1 MSYNIKVLYK
11 IKKRKRGNFMKKKG
25 LAISAVA
32 VSLAAAAVFA
42 GGDCQTVR
50 AADVA
55 DGTSIDLGLE
65 GDYVEKQL
73 STADTKAIINQMGY
87 GFYEGNVVVCG
98 KNTQAYID
106 WEKSSIPYWKAYSS
120 EVIVPSVSRDT
131 DGNLVIEK
139 DTDGELKTKYVGGLV
154 WNGSKYRPAVEPDMY
169 IKGFNVLP
177 KENWNAS
184 DWWSHNHLNC
194 LNENMGSTEIGG
206 ADLDEYKNDRIDDV
220 YIIRVY
226 YTADDLGNLT
236 MAGGLDVY
244 GENNTDTYGD
254 SLSGDEWSKYYTL
267 ENRTCSYVDFWILPE
282 GVSTV
287 LNYANGIQ
295 KDGDAWYY
303 YKDGV
308 VDTSYTGLA
317 KYNGSWWYVK
327 NGKIDFSATTLCK
340 YNGTWWY
347 VSGGKVNFGATGLCK
362 YNGTWWYVKNGKVD
376 FGSTTLC
383 KYNGSW
389 WYVSGGKVNFGAT
402 GLCKYNG
409 TWWYVKNGKVDFGST
424 TLYKY
429 NGSWWYVSGG
439 KVNFGATGLC
449 KYNGTWWYVKNGKVS
464 FTTTLCK
471 YNGIWWYINNGAV
484 NFNKTTLVKYGSN
497 WYAVA
502 KGQVAWKYTGKLAYN
517 GRYFNVVNGV
527 VKF

>member
-32 VSLAAAAVFA
+32 VSLAATAVFA

-50 AADVA
+50 AADVTDKSA
-55 DGTSIDLGLE
+55 INIDVE
-65 GDYVEKQL
+65 GDYEEKSLSKADREAIANQL
-73 STADTKAIINQMGY
+73 GY
-87 GFYEGNVVVCG
+87 EYFSGDVAVCG
-98 KNTQAYID
+98 SNTTAYVD
-106 WEKSSIPYWKAYSS
+106 WENSSIPYWKAYDSY
-120 EVIVPSVSRDT
+120 VIVPVLSRD
-131 DGNLVIEK
+131 DNGNLVIEK
-139 DTDGELKTKYVGGLV
+139 NEDGSIKEKINGGLG
-154 WNGSKYRPAVEPDMY
+154 WSGSKKGPAIWYDADY
-169 IKGFNVLP
+169 DKGTKLGKCFSILP
-177 KENWNAS
+177 KEYGDIS
-184 DWWSHNHLNC
+184 SFRKC
-194 LNENMGSTEIGG
+194 KTINENMGLKQMGMFDNIE
-206 ADLDEYKNDRIDDV
+206 IDDAYFV
-220 YIIRVY
+220 RIY
-226 YTADDLGNLT
+226 YTSDNLGNIQ
-236 MAGGLDVY
+236 AAAGLDNSTY
-244 GENNTDTYGD
+244 NTDPYGATLD
-254 SLSGDEWSKYYTL
+254 GDDWNNYYTL
-267 ENRTCSYVDFWILPE
+267 KDRVRGFVDFWFLPE

-347 VSGGKVNFGATGLCK
+347 V
-362 YNGTWWYVKNGKVD
+362 KNGKVD

-383 KYNGSW
+383 
-389 WYVSGGKVNFGAT
+389 
-402 GLCKYNG
+402 
-409 TWWYVKNGKVDFGST
+409 
-424 TLYKY
+424 KY

>member
-1 MSYNIKVLYK
+1 MRFYK
-11 IKKRKRGNFMKKKG
+11 LFKKGEIYFMKKKKF
-25 LAISAVA
+25 AATAVA
-32 VSLAAAAVFA
+32 LAMAAV
-42 GGDCQTVR
+42 TVFSVGNTPSVK
-50 AADVA
+50 AADV
-55 DGTSIDLGLE
+55 TSKTPIDLEINGNYE
-65 GDYVEKQL
+65 EKKI
-73 STADTKAIINQMGY
+73 STVDSDVINKA
-87 GFYEGNVVVCG
+87 FRYEGGANNVIVCG
-98 KNTQAYID
+98 ENATGYID
-106 WEKSSIPYWKAYSS
+106 YEKTSIPYWKVYRTDVFA
-120 EVIVPSVSRDT
+120 PDLSRDVNGNLVVKT
-131 DGNLVIEK
+131 DGNGEVVEK
-139 DTDGELKTKYVGGLV
+139 ELY
-154 WNGSKYRPAVEPDMY
+154 GSQ
-169 IKGFNVLP
+169 
-177 KENWNAS
+177 
-184 DWWSHNHLNC
+184 
-194 LNENMGSTEIGG
+194 
-206 ADLDEYKNDRIDDV
+206 DV
-220 YIIRVY
+220 Y
-226 YTADDLGNLT
+226 A
-236 MAGGLDVY
+236 
-244 GENNTDTYGD
+244 TDTYGSSVFFAMRVD
-254 SLSGDEWSKYYTL
+254 GNNNFLPSSNGKNADTGYSLNFAYNEVNVNMGSKTFVNYEYLESGWEKVDDPITDAYIVRIYYTTDDKINYTFTDFL
-267 ENRTCSYVDFWILPE
+267 EGAGEGAYDVNGNYVKFESYDDLIEYNKDRTFGYTDFWILPE

-327 NGKIDFSATTLCK
+327 NGKIDFSATTLCKYNGTWWYVKNGKVDFGSTTLCK

-409 TWWYVKNGKVDFGST
+409 TWWYVKNGKV
-424 TLYKY
+424 
-429 NGSWWYVSGG
+429 
-439 KVNFGATGLC
+439 
-449 KYNGTWWYVKNGKVS
+449 S
-464 FTTTLCK
+464 FATTLCK
-471 YNGIWWYINNGAV
+471 YNGIWWYVNNGAV

>member
-131 DGNLVIEK
+131 DGNLVIGK

-254 SLSGDEWSKYYTL
+254 SLSGLSGDEWSKYYTL

-347 VSGGKVNFGATGLCK
+347 V
-362 YNGTWWYVKNGKVD
+362 KNGKVD

-424 TLYKY
+424 TLCKY

>member
-1 MSYNIKVLYK
+1 MGSREIGFDGV
-11 IKKRKRGNFMKKKG
+11 M
-25 LAISAVA
+25 
-32 VSLAAAAVFA
+32 
-42 GGDCQTVR
+42 
-50 AADVA
+50 AD
-55 DGTSIDLGLE
+55 D
-65 GDYVEKQL
+65 
-73 STADTKAIINQMGY
+73 
-87 GFYEGNVVVCG
+87 
-98 KNTQAYID
+98 AYI
-106 WEKSSIPYWKAYSS
+106 
-120 EVIVPSVSRDT
+120 V
-131 DGNLVIEK
+131 
-139 DTDGELKTKYVGGLV
+139 
-154 WNGSKYRPAVEPDMY
+154 
-169 IKGFNVLP
+169 
-177 KENWNAS
+177 
-184 DWWSHNHLNC
+184 
-194 LNENMGSTEIGG
+194 
-206 ADLDEYKNDRIDDV
+206 RIC
-220 YIIRVY
+220 
-226 YTADDLGNLT
+226 YTTDDLGNLQ
-236 MAGGLDVY
+236 AASALCPNEKD
-244 GENNTDTYGD
+244 NTDTYGAT
-254 SLSGDEWSKYYTL
+254 LLGDDWDKYYTHKD
-267 ENRTCSYVDFWILPE
+267 RAIAYTDYWFLPE

-347 VSGGKVNFGATGLCK
+347 V
-362 YNGTWWYVKNGKVD
+362 KNGKVD

-383 KYNGSW
+383 
-389 WYVSGGKVNFGAT
+389 
-402 GLCKYNG
+402 
-409 TWWYVKNGKVDFGST
+409 
-424 TLYKY
+424 KY

>member
-55 DGTSIDLGLE
+55 DETSIDLEIDGKYE
-65 GDYVEKQL
+65 EKQI
-73 STADTKAIINQMGY
+73 SKADADVINKAFGY
-87 GFYEGNVVVCG
+87 DSGTNNVIVCG
-98 KNTQAYID
+98 DGSVGYID
-106 WEKSSIPYWKAYSS
+106 WEKSSIPYSKVYMT
-120 EVIVPSVSRDT
+120 ELILPDLTRDAE
-131 DGNLVIEK
+131 GNLVIKTDADGNVVDKAEGSMGTK
-139 DTDGELKTKYVGGLV
+139 KYAGQYSISNNGEHMIAYIDGGGFDLDNPYKDGFDTDYNINKNMAVKTY
-154 WNGSKYRPAVEPDMY
+154 KYRESFTSVIDKEVSDMY
-169 IKGFNVLP
+169 ILRIRYTTDNKLNYYATEWHLAEDIPV
-177 KENWNAS
+177 KDENGNEFVF
-184 DWWSHNHLNC
+184 
-194 LNENMGSTEIGG
+194 ENMEQVE
-206 ADLDEYKNDRIDDV
+206 EYNKDRAFG
-220 YIIRVY
+220 
-226 YTADDLGNLT
+226 YT
-236 MAGGLDVY
+236 
-244 GENNTDTYGD
+244 
-254 SLSGDEWSKYYTL
+254 
-267 ENRTCSYVDFWILPE
+267 DFWILPE

-347 VSGGKVNFGATGLCK
+347 V
-362 YNGTWWYVKNGKVD
+362 KNGKVD

-383 KYNGSW
+383 
-389 WYVSGGKVNFGAT
+389 
-402 GLCKYNG
+402 
-409 TWWYVKNGKVDFGST
+409 
-424 TLYKY
+424 KY

-502 KGQVAWKYTGKLAYN
+502 KGQVAWKFTGKLAYN

>member
-1 MSYNIKVLYK
+1 
-11 IKKRKRGNFMKKKG
+11 MKKKKF
-25 LAISAVA
+25 AATAVA
-32 VSLAAAAVFA
+32 LAMAAV
-42 GGDCQTVR
+42 TVFSVGNTPSVK
-50 AADVA
+50 AADV
-55 DGTSIDLGLE
+55 TSKTPIDLEINGNYE
-65 GDYVEKQL
+65 EKKI
-73 STADTKAIINQMGY
+73 SVADAKVINETIGYDLDVNNII
-87 GFYEGNVVVCG
+87 VCG
-98 KNTQAYID
+98 DNATGYID
-106 WEKSSIPYWKAYSS
+106 YEKSS
-120 EVIVPSVSRDT
+120 VPFEKICDTYVFCPILSRD
-131 DGNLVIEK
+131 DNGNLVIAK
-139 DTDGELKTKYVGGLV
+139 DEDG
-154 WNGSKYRPAVEPDMY
+154 AVMAKNDSLGHIGWGANERKIPSVLSSTSFSIVDKEASASYSYAY
-169 IKGFNVLP
+169 I
-177 KENWNAS
+177 
-184 DWWSHNHLNC
+184 
-194 LNENMGSTEIGG
+194 NENLGNPPLENVDVT
-206 ADLDEYKNDRIDDV
+206 DV
-220 YIIRVY
+220 YIVRVVY
-226 YTADDLGNLT
+226 TTDDGPNYTAACLDY
-236 MAGGLDVY
+236 AGIY
-244 GENNTDTYGD
+244 TDEDRLNRKFG
-254 SLSGDEWSKYYTL
+254 YT
-267 ENRTCSYVDFWILPE
+267 DFWILPE

-347 VSGGKVNFGATGLCK
+347 VKNGKVDFGSTTLCKYNGTWWYVSGGKVNFGATGLCK

-383 KYNGSW
+383 KYNG
-389 WYVSGGKVNFGAT
+389 T
-402 GLCKYNG
+402 
-409 TWWYVKNGKVDFGST
+409 
-424 TLYKY
+424 
-429 NGSWWYVSGG
+429 WWYVSGG

>member
-1 MSYNIKVLYK
+1 
-11 IKKRKRGNFMKKKG
+11 MKKKK
-25 LAISAVA
+25 LAVSIAAVA
-32 VSLAAAAVFA
+32 LAVATIFTGSNLPSVK
-42 GGDCQTVR
+42 

-55 DGTSIDLGLE
+55 DKTVIELGVD
-65 GDYVEKQL
+65 GDYQEKKL
-73 STADTKAIINQMGY
+73 TTVDTQAIANQMGY
-87 GFYEGNVVVCG
+87 GYFGGNVVVCG
-98 KNTQAYID
+98 SNTTAYVD
-106 WEKSSIPYWKAYSS
+106 WENSSIPYWKAYDSF
-120 EVIVPSVSRDT
+120 VLVPVLSRD
-131 DGNLVIEK
+131 DNGNLVIEK
-139 DTDGELKTKYVGGLV
+139 NEDGSLKTKINGALG
-154 WNGSKYRPAVEPDMY
+154 WKGSKSRPGIIYDSTSEFGKVTG
-169 IKGFNVLP
+169 KRFNILP
-177 KENWNAS
+177 KEY
-184 DWWSHNHLNC
+184 WSEDSNSGCINQ
-194 LNENMGSTEIGG
+194 NMGSREIGYDG
-206 ADLDEYKNDRIDDV
+206 AKADDV
-220 YIIRVY
+220 YIVRVY
-226 YTADDLGNLT
+226 YTADDLGNLQV
-236 MAGGLDVY
+236 ARGLDNFM
-244 GENNTDTYGD
+244 ENDNTDTYGD

-267 ENRTCSYVDFWILPE
+267 ENRKCSYVDFWILPE

-287 LNYANGIQ
+287 LNYANAIQ

-347 VSGGKVNFGATGLCK
+347 V
-362 YNGTWWYVKNGKVD
+362 KNGKVD

-389 WYVSGGKVNFGAT
+389 WYVSGGKVNFGAI

-424 TLYKY
+424 TLCKY

>member
-1 MSYNIKVLYK
+1 M
-11 IKKRKRGNFMKKKG
+11 RKKKFKVT
-25 LAISAVA
+25 AVA
-32 VSLAAAAVFA
+32 LAMAAV
-42 GGDCQTVR
+42 TVFSVGNTPSVK
-50 AADVA
+50 AADV
-55 DGTSIDLGLE
+55 TSKTPIDLEINGNYE
-65 GDYVEKQL
+65 EKKI
-73 STADTKAIINQMGY
+73 STADSDVINKA
-87 GFYEGNVVVCG
+87 FRYEGGANNVIVCG
-98 KNTQAYID
+98 ENATGYID
-106 WEKSSIPYWKAYSS
+106 YEKTSIPYWKVYRTDVFA
-120 EVIVPSVSRDT
+120 PDLSRDVNGNLVVKT
-131 DGNLVIEK
+131 DGNGEVVEK
-139 DTDGELKTKYVGGLV
+139 ELY
-154 WNGSKYRPAVEPDMY
+154 GSQ
-169 IKGFNVLP
+169 
-177 KENWNAS
+177 
-184 DWWSHNHLNC
+184 
-194 LNENMGSTEIGG
+194 
-206 ADLDEYKNDRIDDV
+206 DV
-220 YIIRVY
+220 Y
-226 YTADDLGNLT
+226 A
-236 MAGGLDVY
+236 
-244 GENNTDTYGD
+244 TDTYGSSVFFGTRVGGSNNFLPSSNGENVD
-254 SLSGDEWSKYYTL
+254 TGYSSNYAYNEVNMNMGSKTFVKNEYLESGWEKVDDPITDAYIVRIYYTTDDKINYTFTNLL
-267 ENRTCSYVDFWILPE
+267 EGAGEGAYDVNGNYVKFESYDDLLEYNKDRTFGYTDFWILPE

-287 LNYANGIQ
+287 LNYANGIR

-327 NGKIDFSATTLCK
+327 NGKIDFSATT
-340 YNGTWWY
+340 
-347 VSGGKVNFGATGLCK
+347 LCK

-424 TLYKY
+424 TLCKY

>member
-1 MSYNIKVLYK
+1 
-11 IKKRKRGNFMKKKG
+11 MKKKKF
-25 LAISAVA
+25 AATAVA
-32 VSLAAAAVFA
+32 LAMAAVTGFSV
-42 GGDCQTVR
+42 GNTQSVK
-50 AADVA
+50 AADV
-55 DGTSIDLGLE
+55 TSKTPIDLEINGNYE
-65 GDYVEKQL
+65 EKKI
-73 STADTKAIINQMGY
+73 SAADAKVINETIGYDLPVNNII
-87 GFYEGNVVVCG
+87 VCG
-98 KNTQAYID
+98 DNATGYID
-106 WEKSSIPYWKAYSS
+106 YEKSSIPFEKICDTY
-120 EVIVPSVSRDT
+120 VFCPILSRD
-131 DGNLVIEK
+131 DNGNLVIAK
-139 DTDGELKTKYVGGLV
+139 DEDGAVMAKNDSLGHIGWDADKRKI
-154 WNGSKYRPAVEPDMY
+154 PAVLSSTSFSIVDKEASASYSYAY
-169 IKGFNVLP
+169 I
-177 KENWNAS
+177 
-184 DWWSHNHLNC
+184 
-194 LNENMGSTEIGG
+194 NENLGNPP
-206 ADLDEYKNDRIDDV
+206 LDVDVTDV
-220 YIIRVY
+220 YIVRVVFTTDDGPN
-226 YTADDLGNLT
+226 YTAACLDY
-236 MAGGLDVY
+236 AGIY
-244 GENNTDTYGD
+244 TDEDRLNRKFG
-254 SLSGDEWSKYYTL
+254 YT
-267 ENRTCSYVDFWILPE
+267 DFWILPE

-347 VSGGKVNFGATGLCK
+347 V
-362 YNGTWWYVKNGKVD
+362 KNGKVD

-383 KYNGSW
+383 
-389 WYVSGGKVNFGAT
+389 
-402 GLCKYNG
+402 
-409 TWWYVKNGKVDFGST
+409 
-424 TLYKY
+424 KY

-484 NFNKTTLVKYGSN
+484 NFNKTTLVKYGRN

>member
-1 MSYNIKVLYK
+1 
-11 IKKRKRGNFMKKKG
+11 MKKKKF
-25 LAISAVA
+25 AATAVA
-32 VSLAAAAVFA
+32 LAMATITAFSV
-42 GGDCQTVR
+42 GNTPSVK

-55 DGTSIDLGLE
+55 GKTPIDLEINGNYE
-65 GDYVEKQL
+65 EKKI
-73 STADTKAIINQMGY
+73 SAADAKVINETIGYDLTVNNII
-87 GFYEGNVVVCG
+87 VCG
-98 KNTQAYID
+98 DNATGYID
-106 WEKSSIPYWKAYSS
+106 YEKSSIPYWKVYQT
-120 EVIVPSVSRDT
+120 EVFMTDLSRDA
-131 DGNLVIEK
+131 DGNLVVK
-139 DTDGELKTKYVGGLV
+139 MDGNGALVTKENGLYGRQEVYSSGYDKPSVFHHTVIGGDYNFSPSPDGQKPDGHYLYAENQINQNMGLKTYEC
-154 WNGSKYRPAVEPDMY
+154 SKYD
-169 IKGFNVLP
+169 GFKYLG
-177 KENWNAS
+177 KE
-184 DWWSHNHLNC
+184 
-194 LNENMGSTEIGG
+194 T
-206 ADLDEYKNDRIDDV
+206 KNIEDV

-226 YTADDLGNLT
+226 YTTDDKLN
-236 MAGGLDVY
+236 
-244 GENNTDTYGD
+244 
-254 SLSGDEWSKYYTL
+254 YTL
-267 ENRTCSYVDFWILPE
+267 TNLVNETGHGAYDINGNYIDFEGDLVITEYNKDRTFGYTDFWILPE

-347 VSGGKVNFGATGLCK
+347 V
-362 YNGTWWYVKNGKVD
+362 KNGKVD

-424 TLYKY
+424 TLCKY
-429 NGSWWYVSGG
+429 NGTWWYVSGG

-471 YNGIWWYINNGAV
+471 YNGIWWYVNNGAV

>member
-32 VSLAAAAVFA
+32 VSLAAAAMFA
-42 GGDCQTVR
+42 GGDCQTVK
-50 AADVA
+50 AADVTDKSAINIAVDGDCEEKSLSKA
-55 DGTSIDLGLE
+55 DREAIANQLGYE
-65 GDYVEKQL
+65 YFSGDV
-73 STADTKAIINQMGY
+73 A
-87 GFYEGNVVVCG
+87 VCG
-98 KNTQAYID
+98 SNTTAYVD
-106 WEKSSIPYWKAYSS
+106 WENSSIPYWKAYDSF
-120 EVIVPSVSRDT
+120 VLVPVLSRD
-131 DGNLVIEK
+131 DNGNLVIEK
-139 DTDGELKTKYVGGLV
+139 NEDGSLKTKINGGIG
-154 WNGSKYRPAVEPDMY
+154 WNGSKKGPAIVYDETSEFG
-169 IKGFNVLP
+169 ISSGSRFNILP
-177 KENWNAS
+177 KKYWDTSSWFKDWNER
-184 DWWSHNHLNC
+184 DRRYLINGD
-194 LNENMGSTEIGG
+194 MGSKQMGLFDNIEIDDAYIVRIYYTSDNLGNIQAAAG
-206 ADLDEYKNDRIDDV
+206 LDEGTY
-220 YIIRVY
+220 
-226 YTADDLGNLT
+226 
-236 MAGGLDVY
+236 
-244 GENNTDTYGD
+244 NTDPYGATLD
-254 SLSGDEWSKYYTL
+254 GDDWNNYYTL
-267 ENRTCSYVDFWILPE
+267 KDRDRGFVDFWFLPE

-347 VSGGKVNFGATGLCK
+347 V
-362 YNGTWWYVKNGKVD
+362 KNGKVD

-424 TLYKY
+424 TLCKY
-429 NGSWWYVSGG
+429 NGSWWYISGG

>member
-1 MSYNIKVLYK
+1 MRFYK
-11 IKKRKRGNFMKKKG
+11 LFKKGEIYFMKKKKF
-25 LAISAVA
+25 AATAVA
-32 VSLAAAAVFA
+32 LAMAAV
-42 GGDCQTVR
+42 TVFSVGNTPSVK
-50 AADVA
+50 AADV
-55 DGTSIDLGLE
+55 TSKTPIDLEINGNYE
-65 GDYVEKQL
+65 EKKI
-73 STADTKAIINQMGY
+73 STADSDVINKA
-87 GFYEGNVVVCG
+87 FRYEGGANNVIVCG
-98 KNTQAYID
+98 ENATGYID
-106 WEKSSIPYWKAYSS
+106 YEKTSIPYWKVYRTDVFA
-120 EVIVPSVSRDT
+120 PDLSRDVNGNLVVKT
-131 DGNLVIEK
+131 DGNGEVVEK
-139 DTDGELKTKYVGGLV
+139 ELY
-154 WNGSKYRPAVEPDMY
+154 GSQ
-169 IKGFNVLP
+169 
-177 KENWNAS
+177 
-184 DWWSHNHLNC
+184 
-194 LNENMGSTEIGG
+194 
-206 ADLDEYKNDRIDDV
+206 DV
-220 YIIRVY
+220 Y
-226 YTADDLGNLT
+226 A
-236 MAGGLDVY
+236 
-244 GENNTDTYGD
+244 TDTYGSSVFFVMRVD
-254 SLSGDEWSKYYTL
+254 GNNNFLPSSNGKNADTGYSSNFADNEVNVNMGSKTFVNYEYLESGWKKVDDPITDAYIVRIYYTTDDKINYTFTDFL
-267 ENRTCSYVDFWILPE
+267 EGAGEGAYDVNGNYVKFESYDDLIEYNKDRTFGYTDFWILPE

-340 YNGTWWY
+340 YNGTWWYVKNGKVDFGSTTLCKYNGSWWY

-409 TWWYVKNGKVDFGST
+409 TWWYVKNGKV
-424 TLYKY
+424 
-429 NGSWWYVSGG
+429 
-439 KVNFGATGLC
+439 
-449 KYNGTWWYVKNGKVS
+449 S

-471 YNGIWWYINNGAV
+471 YNGIWWYVNNGAV